1 MNVPDG
7 HAEATWLDQ
16 AGRVIPGAWASA
28 VDQPSRG
35 DEFHDDDGQ
44 LSASPVGPLSCT
56 TQTSSASENSDVSED
71 GDGWPRPIAR
81 ADGSASRRQV
91 PVGKKKNDAVIDGN
105 ASAPLQQWVAQGQ
118 TGDSVVKTDCDHSA
132 SETGAT
138 QQAPLRVDALE
149 RLAEEKARGEME
161 TTAVLMASSVDPSTI
176 SVLESLQKALHA
188 ERDARDAAVQAGV
201 AVARAEAFDDLKEM
215 ATSVATQSART
226 LFATLETRFAE
237 TAAANERAT
246 RENAERA
253 ARIAELA
260 LTTAN
265 AAQVEIEVMAA
276 QIAMMKK
283 SRLKTE
289 NELETALASAC
300 ETCAALA
307 TKVSALEKTLHKGSL
322 KPAAKVAAKVFR
334 EKKIKTVQFFEQTFD
349 AADDTEETAVERS
362 SNGKVL
368 RENAEP
374 VRRRTSVA
382 RGDSVKTPEP
392 AAAAKETVTPVAV
405 AHVAVTSVPVAPAPV
420 APAPVAQPVAVPI
433 SEVRERD
440 MTEMTDHQP
449 ADNRQKWVTAKRTSG
464 AKKRPDAVADT
475 AIAGQKNEAQTQ
487 KVKRKHSLQNQY
499 DGPEC
504 VLETAAA
511 WSSESSYFAVF
522 EDTRETRLGD
532 EDSDDETNTE
542 SDRKEGLV
550 GSRNKQAA
558 RRAAR
563 AKTKKSPST
572 TKTKTSV
579 SLATVGSVQAAQR
592 EIELADNAKRK
603 SENDRIH
610 KKHQLGW
617 NGALEV
623 TGGAKKRGDQT
634 AVSKPYPKPK
644 PISNAVA
651 FDNMGATAL
660 AFLEAV

>member
-118 TGDSVVKTDCDHSA
+118 TGGSVVKTYCDHSA

-149 RLAEEKARGEME
+149 RLAEEKARGDVE
-161 TTAVLMASSVDPSTI
+161 TTAVLMASSADPSTI

-265 AAQVEIEVMAA
+265 AAQVDIEVMAA

-374 VRRRTSVA
+374 VRRRASVA

-405 AHVAVTSVPVAPAPV
+405 TSVPVAPAPV

-433 SEVRERD
+433 IEVRERD

-464 AKKRPDAVADT
+464 AKKGPDAVADT

-563 AKTKKSPST
+563 AAHPKIPLDDENENERFARHRGKRP
-572 TKTKTSV
+572 
-579 SLATVGSVQAAQR
+579 GGAARDRARGQR
-592 EIELADNAKRK
+592 ETQKRK
-603 SENDRIH
+603 RPDSQETPTRVERSFGGD
-610 KKHQLGW
+610 GW
-617 NGALEV
+617 CEETRRPNRRFETV
-623 TGGAKKRGDQT
+623 
-634 AVSKPYPKPK
+634 P
-644 PISNAVA
+644 
-651 FDNMGATAL
+651 
-660 AFLEAV
+660 